1 MTALASTRRRRT
13 AVMLAIN
20 LTAIV
25 ALGGMGYAGY
35 RALRRYE
42 GGKNVSVPVLPVP
55 RTQVGMLATVDGD
68 DELTTVT
75 VFVLSPPAQG
85 EVGGSIVSVPVS
97 SDTAF
102 GFDGMRIPLTEVYS
116 EGGADS
122 LVLGV
127 ESLLSITL
135 DQWQVADPAA
145 AAALLA
151 PLEPVAVDLPAAVTT
166 DDSGAEVTLFEAG
179 EVNLSAEEVVSVLN
193 ASPEGTPERSRRANV
208 EAVWG
213 GVAEAVGAGV
223 TEVPAE
229 PLIGSLGDLAD
240 RLFASTVASRGLAT
254 TILEAADNPDGKD
267 VEALDRADVV
277 WVFGS
282 IAPSATTAPT
292 TGLTYRIEAPP
303 GYDERVKWAIT
314 LVLYFGHNVQSVLVS
329 EVIPTRTAT
338 EIELYDA
345 SFEEDV
351 AESDQLFGEV
361 QFVEPESRVA
371 GVDVVLRLGSDFLD
385 GTVDSGETLPSTTT
399 STTQA

>member
-75 VFVLSPPAQG
+75 VFVLSLPAQG

-151 PLEPVAVDLPAAVTT
+151 PLEPVTVDLPAAVTT
-166 DDSGAEVTLFEAG
+166 DDSGAEVTL
-179 EVNLSAEEVVSVLN
+179 
-193 ASPEGTPERSRRANV
+193 SR
-208 EAVWG
+208 
-213 GVAEAVGAGV
+213 
-223 TEVPAE
+223 PA
-229 PLIGSLGDLAD
+229 
-240 RLFASTVASRGLAT
+240 R
-254 TILEAADNPDGKD
+254 
-267 VEALDRADVV
+267 
-277 WVFGS
+277 
-282 IAPSATTAPT
+282 
-292 TGLTYRIEAPP
+292 
-303 GYDERVKWAIT
+303 
-314 LVLYFGHNVQSVLVS
+314 
-329 EVIPTRTAT
+329 
-338 EIELYDA
+338 
-345 SFEEDV
+345 
-351 AESDQLFGEV
+351 
-361 QFVEPESRVA
+361 
-371 GVDVVLRLGSDFLD
+371 
-385 GTVDSGETLPSTTT
+385 
-399 STTQA
+399 